1 MELDSGPSPVLIL
14 ALEAVVR
21 TEQLSEVRAM
31 IDGRLASFEEPDRWR
46 VALVASELV
55 ANTLARG
62 GTCTGLR
69 VYELRPVIRIEV
81 DDMDPAPPSADVG
94 DPEPGLSLV
103 AAVATAWGYQHL
115 PATTIR
121 NEPDASPTGKTVW
134 CELHVEQHSE

>member
-1 MELDSGPSPVLIL
+1 MELDNGPSPVLIL

-21 TEQLSEVRAM
+21 TEQLAEVRAM
-31 IDGRLASFEEPDRWR
+31 IDGRLAGLAEPDRWR

-55 ANTLARG
+55 ANALVRG

-69 VYELRPVIRIEV
+69 IYELQPVIRIEV
-81 DDMDPAPPSADVG
+81 DDMDPAPPAPDLG

-115 PATTIR
+115 PATTVR
-121 NEPDASPTGKTVW
+121 NEPGASPSGKTVW
-134 CELHVEQHSE
+134 CELHVEG